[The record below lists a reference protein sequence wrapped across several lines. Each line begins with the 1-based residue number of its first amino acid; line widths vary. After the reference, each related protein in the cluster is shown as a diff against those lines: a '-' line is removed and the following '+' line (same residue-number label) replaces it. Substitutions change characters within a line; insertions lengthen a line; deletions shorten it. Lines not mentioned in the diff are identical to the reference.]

1 MKKEEK
7 VKEKLKDLN
16 DLLKERLIT
25 YQFIKRGKNKGQIKI
40 IKEKRMNKMY
50 ESFYKNKTDN
60 KQMCTMKEKVLK
72 SKYKLKDRSL

>member
-1 MKKEEK
+1 MVPPKYYDNIIKEE
-7 VKEKLKDLN
+7 EP
-16 DLLKERLIT
+16 
-25 YQFIKRGKNKGQIKI
+25 GKFEI